1 MYTSKARSILLFPVK
16 ISHDYISLLLYIAT
30 NCQGRDL
37 SIVKHARNSNDTADN
52 FILCVNFVVVD
63 STEFTMFE
71 KNFFK
76 NNLRFLFCN
85 QILIT
90 T

>member
-16 ISHDYISLLLYIAT
+16 ISHDYISLLYIAT

-37 SIVKHARNSNDTADN
+37 SIIKPVRNANDMGDN

-63 STEFTMFE
+63 STEFTMFK
-71 KNFFK
+71 KNFF
-76 NNLRFLFCN
+76 
-85 QILIT
+85 
-90 T
+90 